1 MSTTPDQYAVFGNPI
16 GHSKSPQIHM
26 AFAAATGQQL
36 SYRAIEAPIG
46 GLADAIAHFR
56 SGGGCGCN
64 VTVPFKADA
73 FALAEQ
79 VDEAAQLAGAVNTL
93 YWDESGKLQAF
104 NTDGKGLLRDLQHNL
119 GIDLAGR
126 RILIIGAGG
135 AAAGVVY
142 PLLLAEPKEL
152 VIINRTASRAQA
164 LVNQFLQ
171 VADDRLRVAS
181 MSDPGNDYDLVIN
194 ATSAGL
200 SGEMPELPESLF
212 AAHSWA
218 YDLVYAD
225 EPTQFMRWSTAHGA
239 ASCSD
244 GLGMLVE
251 QAAEAFFIWRG
262 VRPMTQEVIQ
272 GLR

>member
-1 MSTTPDQYAVFGNPI
+1 
-16 GHSKSPQIHM
+16 M

-36 SYRAIEAPIG
+36 SYRTIEAPIG
-46 GLADAIAHFR
+46 GLADALAHFR
-56 SGGGCGCN
+56 RDGGRGCN

-79 VDEAAQLAGAVNTL
+79 VDQAGQLAGAVNTL
-93 YWDESGKLQAF
+93 HWDESGRLQAF
-104 NTDGKGLLRDLQHNL
+104 NTDGTGLLRDLQQNL
-119 GIDLAGR
+119 GLDLAGR

-142 PLLLAEPKEL
+142 PLMLAEPKEL
-152 VIINRTASRAQA
+152 VIINRTASRAQI
-164 LVNQFLQ
+164 LVKQLSQ
-171 VADDRLRVAS
+171 VARDRLRAAP
-181 MSDPGNDYDLVIN
+181 MSAPGSGFDLVIN

-200 SGEMPELPESLF
+200 SGEMPELPENLF
-212 AAHSWA
+212 TAESWA

-225 EPTQFMRWSTAHGA
+225 EPTQFMRWSLAHGA
-239 ASCSD
+239 VNCSD

-262 VRPMTQEVIQ
+262 VRPETQEVIQ